1 MKRLLG
7 LAIAS
12 LLLSPSAALAEWVN
26 VSAATNGDHFD
37 VETSS
42 ISYSGNLATYR
53 ARMRLSYPDKNGA
66 AVVGSVE
73 IMNCNSGAYQ
83 DLAMVVLSAEGRVIS
98 NEEPGFN
105 APIEQTKVG
114 SVQHRI
120 YNFVCPSQNVA
131 NSVQEEMLKAY
142 WENSRENQRIMM
154 ETVRSMR
161 WW

>member
-26 VSAATNGDHFD
+26 VSAATNGNHFD

-53 ARMRLSYPDKNGA
+53 TRMRLSYPDKNGA

-98 NEEPGFN
+98 NDEPGFN

-131 NSVQEEMLKAY
+131 NSVEEENIRGY
-142 WENSRENQRIMM
+142 WENSRDSA
-154 ETVRSMR
+154 RSIAEMAR
-161 WW
+161 VKWW